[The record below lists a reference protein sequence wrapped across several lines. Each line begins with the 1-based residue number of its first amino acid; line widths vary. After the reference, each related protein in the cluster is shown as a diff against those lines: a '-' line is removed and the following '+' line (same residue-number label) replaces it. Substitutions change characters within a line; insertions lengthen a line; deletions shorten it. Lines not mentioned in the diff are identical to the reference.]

1 MGVKGLFKLIN
12 KATITWN
19 TLNTGIDA
27 DQRDSMVVAVDG
39 PNLVHEMLHVHGTD
53 VMAWGSVQPVVDS
66 IMTLRI
72 RPLLR
77 AGASLIVIF
86 DGEPGRQA
94 VVCGSLAGSTG
105 GSKTAFGTLGCS
117 GAHSPTTNS
126 VLKNTVPGALRSLG
140 DGPLRGR
147 PCAGQSFSDGYSSCC
162 AQS

>member
-1 MGVKGLFKLIN
+1 
-12 KATITWN
+12 
-19 TLNTGIDA
+19 
-27 DQRDSMVVAVDG
+27 
-39 PNLVHEMLHVHGTD
+39 
-53 VMAWGSVQPVVDS
+53 
-66 IMTLRI
+66 MTLRI

-86 DGEPGRQA
+86 DGESPAAKLSSVGRSQA
-94 VVCGSLAGSTG
+94 RLEAQKQLSELSAVLAHTRQRLDGDKDVLAYEELHRLVELRDRTRQEMDKLRKKMIG
-105 GSKTAFGTLGCS
+105 P
-117 GAHSPTTNS
+117 SPQLMAAIYMALEAEKS